1 MVALQP
7 ERPIHTGVNVE
18 TVRIGLFENAIG
30 ALGGNPI
37 SSLKSSEGTNRERDT
52 TALCSP
58 KRGGTKRAHSDN
70 PVGICLS
77 FGKTDGEQ
85 VLDGRQGQSATSNP
99 CGRPLITA
107 FGQIL

>member
-1 MVALQP
+1 MGNSQGGVIKKHNWSAWSEPHNLHSRARREQ
-7 ERPIHTGVNVE
+7 TGNV
-18 TVRIGLFENAIG
+18 
-30 ALGGNPI
+30 
-37 SSLKSSEGTNRERDT
+37 ST

-99 CGRPLITA
+99 CGRPFVTA